1 MKVIEV
7 KNLSKSINGN
17 QVLKD
22 VNINVEEGQIYGF
35 LGRNGAGKTTTL
47 RTILG
52 LLKQDAGEV
61 KIFGSNISFEHFRD
75 IGVVFEYE
83 TLNPD
88 WSVIDNLRQTCY
100 IYSIDEKEIFK
111 FLKMFELDE
120 NDLKKRFSA
129 LSKGMKRKVSLIS
142 ALLPNPKLL
151 ICDEPTSGLDPEM
164 QINIRNILVN
174 FRANGGTVLFSSHNL
189 YEVQKIS
196 NRVGIIQK
204 GETLIEVDLKEP
216 LYYLEGNFNE
226 LAERKVKEKNYYI
239 IPESEFKLHNVENTK
254 PMKDLEELYLL
265 VTGGKDEVVGIN
277 QN

>member
-52 LLKQDAGEV
+52 LLKKDAGEV
-61 KIFGSNISFEHFRD
+61 KIFGSNISFEHFHN

-100 IYSIDEKEIFK
+100 IYNIDAVSYTH
-111 FLKMFELDE
+111 LLRCS
-120 NDLKKRFSA
+120 NLKK
-129 LSKGMKRKVSLIS
+129 MI
-142 ALLPNPKLL
+142 
-151 ICDEPTSGLDPEM
+151 
-164 QINIRNILVN
+164 
-174 FRANGGTVLFSSHNL
+174 
-189 YEVQKIS
+189 
-196 NRVGIIQK
+196 
-204 GETLIEVDLKEP
+204 
-216 LYYLEGNFNE
+216 
-226 LAERKVKEKNYYI
+226 
-239 IPESEFKLHNVENTK
+239 
-254 PMKDLEELYLL
+254 
-265 VTGGKDEVVGIN
+265 
-277 QN
+277 

>member
-52 LLKQDAGEV
+52 LLKKDAGEV
-61 KIFGSNISFEHFRD
+61 KIFGSNISFEHFHN

-100 IYSIDEKEIFK
+100 IYNIDEKEIFK
-111 FLKMFELDE
+111 FLKMFELEE

-189 YEVQKIS
+189 Y
-196 NRVGIIQK
+196 
-204 GETLIEVDLKEP
+204 
-216 LYYLEGNFNE
+216 
-226 LAERKVKEKNYYI
+226 
-239 IPESEFKLHNVENTK
+239 
-254 PMKDLEELYLL
+254 
-265 VTGGKDEVVGIN
+265 
-277 QN
+277 

>member
-52 LLKQDAGEV
+52 LLKKDAGEV
-61 KIFGSNISFEHFRD
+61 KIFGSNISFEHFHN

-111 FLKMFELDE
+111 FLKMFELEE
-120 NDLKKRFSA
+120 NDLKKKFSA

-142 ALLPNPKLL
+142 VLLPNPKLL

-216 LYYLEGNFNE
+216 LYYLEGNFNK
-226 LAERKVKEKNYYI
+226 LAERKVKGKDYYI
-239 IPESEFKLHNVENTK
+239 IPESELKLHNVENAK
-254 PMKDLEELYLL
+254 PVKDLEELYLL